1 MIRLRFWTAGLASL
15 LMVTAAG
22 AQDRSACA
30 GIYCPQVKA
39 ADSAAELAPYIAA
52 GKTWEQV
59 KGQNTLV
66 LKYYNRDGTL
76 ASTRTWLQSAYMQ
89 PVAGL
94 PGKVAFAGQGTP
106 TIALHGL
113 VPCTRKGS
121 FSFKGERFT
130 CESFWQDRLSGNLFA
145 TQAVLC
151 RAYTDQVDRPIQE
164 ATCIRADEGVGG
176 RTVGGIVIDDAL
188 VGIGAAVLE
197 RDAGGRPLRPELA
210 GAEKTGS
217 AILAGAGR

>member
-1 MIRLRFWTAGLASL
+1 MVRLRFWTAGLASL
-15 LMVTAAG
+15 LMVMAAE
-22 AQDRSACA
+22 AQDRSACT

-76 ASTRTWLQSAYMQ
+76 ASTRTWPQSAYMQ

-113 VPCTRKGS
+113 APCTRKGS
-121 FSFKGERFT
+121 FELQGRAVHLRELLAGSPERKPVCERRLSCAALTRIKSIRPSKRRLASAPTRAWGGER
-130 CESFWQDRLSGNLFA
+130 
-145 TQAVLC
+145 
-151 RAYTDQVDRPIQE
+151 
-164 ATCIRADEGVGG
+164 
-176 RTVGGIVIDDAL
+176 L
-188 VGIGAAVLE
+188 VA
-197 RDAGGRPLRPELA
+197 
-210 GAEKTGS
+210 S
-217 AILAGAGR
+217 

>member
-1 MIRLRFWTAGLASL
+1 MVRLGSGIIGLASL
-15 LMVTAAG
+15 LACEGAV
-22 AQDRSACA
+22 AQDRSACT

-39 ADSAAELAPYIAA
+39 ADAAAELSPYVAA

-59 KGQNTLV
+59 KGRTTLV
-66 LKYYNRDGTL
+66 LKYYDRDGSL
-76 ASTRTWLQSAYMQ
+76 AATRTWPQSAYMQ
-89 PVAGL
+89 PVAGQS
-94 PGKVAFAGQGTP
+94 GKIAFTGQGTP
-106 TIALHGL
+106 TIALYGL
-113 VPCTRKGS
+113 APCSRKGS

-197 RDAGGRPLRPELA
+197 RDAGGKPLRQELA
-210 GAEKTGS
+210 GVEKTGS
-217 AILAGAGR
+217 AILAGAGK

>member
-1 MIRLRFWTAGLASL
+1 MVRLASWFIGLASL
-15 LMVTAAG
+15 LAFEGAA
-22 AQDRSACA
+22 AQDRSACT
-30 GIYCPQVKA
+30 GIYCPQSKA
-39 ADSAAELAPYIAA
+39 ADAAAEFSPYVAA
-52 GKTWEQV
+52 GETWEQV
-59 KGQNTLV
+59 KGRTTLI
-66 LKYYNRDGTL
+66 LKYYDRDGSL
-76 ASTRTWLQSAYMQ
+76 VATRSWPQTAYMQ
-89 PVAGL
+89 PVADP
-94 PGKVAFAGQGTP
+94 PGKIAFAGQGTP
-106 TIALHGL
+106 TIALYGL
-113 VPCTRKGS
+113 APCPRKGN

-151 RAYTDQVDRPIQE
+151 RAYTDQADRPIQE

-176 RTVGGIVIDDAL
+176 RQVGGIVIDDAL

-197 RDAGGRPLRPELA
+197 RDAGGKPLRPELA